1 MTLKTYYHLKI
12 FQKIYNFYN
21 SAYKDI
27 MDNTEDYIYKLF
39 LNTNKKIFISDVYK
53 NSTLDIKKSP
63 NYELST
69 SKSFIHFIKLCLV

>member
-1 MTLKTYYHLKI
+1 
-12 FQKIYNFYN
+12 
-21 SAYKDI
+21 

-63 NYELST
+63 NY
-69 SKSFIHFIKLCLV
+69 

>member
-1 MTLKTYYHLKI
+1 
-12 FQKIYNFYN
+12 
-21 SAYKDI
+21 

-69 SKSFIHFIKLCLV
+69 SKSFYSLHKIMFSLISAIFVVLLLKLLFNYIRMY